1 MKMSPVCYVGA
12 GDLIPLKADCI
23 YSFPLGEAKTGERE
37 MLSRA
42 ARLSLP
48 ARPRETCARS

>member
-1 MKMSPVCYVGA
+1 MELSRVCYVGA

-23 YSFPLGEAKTGERE
+23 YSVPLGEAKTGERDR
-37 MLSRA
+37 LSRA

-48 ARPRETCARS
+48 APPRETCARS

>member
-12 GDLIPLKADCI
+12 GKLIPLKADCI
-23 YSFPLGEAKTGERE
+23 CSFPLGEAKTGDRGR
-37 MLSRA
+37 LSRA

-48 ARPRETCARS
+48 PCPPETCAHS